1 MTGER
6 LTESIKKMLVS
17 INLFHQIS
25 MGFPKVCRFD
35 TLINFLSYLIL
46 SYLILSY
53 LILSYLILSYLIL
66 SYLILSYLI
75 LSYQFIPHREL
86 DQFAILVVYFVIRFR
101 SRNNELAVKISRAS
115 QGENNR

>member
-17 INLFHQIS
+17 INLFPQIS

-35 TLINFLSYLIL
+35 TLINFLSSSYLIL

-66 SYLILSYLI
+66 SYLILS
-75 LSYQFIPHREL
+75 
-86 DQFAILVVYFVIRFR
+86 VYP
-101 SRNNELAVKISRAS
+101 SSRA
-115 QGENNR
+115 